1 MTVNKLRCCLN
12 RPAERTDSNK
22 HKNYFRMKNFYPVK
36 KADDEV
42 RLCKGNTCIQARADN
57 AKLLTFAFAFMLICV
72 GIAALS
78 TK

>member
-1 MTVNKLRCCLN
+1 
-12 RPAERTDSNK
+12 
-22 HKNYFRMKNFYPVK
+22 MKNFYPVK